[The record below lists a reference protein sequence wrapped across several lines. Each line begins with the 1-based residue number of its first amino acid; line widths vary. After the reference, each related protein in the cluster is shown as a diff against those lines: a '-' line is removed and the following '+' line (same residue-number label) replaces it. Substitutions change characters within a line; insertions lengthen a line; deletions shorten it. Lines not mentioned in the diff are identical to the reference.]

1 MANTLNLGD
10 GNWGVKDSS
19 LLGYA
24 KDNTKFV
31 PETFDVT
38 RASGG
43 TRVNKSGLIETPTEI
58 LSGDLVING
67 DFATDSDWTKG
78 SGWTISGGKAIA
90 SNVSASC
97 FQTSSFVSGKAY
109 KVTYTISDYVS
120 GDFKVQVGS
129 SGFGQ
134 TRTSNGT
141 FTEYIDYSGSNF
153 LYIKGSSS
161 FNGSIDNISVVE
173 VNQDNLARIDYT
185 DGADGVLLT
194 EPQSTNLVSDSES
207 YTGYFDNSGTLIYN
221 NITSPDGLQNGA
233 KNYASTTGSFRGLS
247 KSLGSTLNNSEY
259 TLSVFAKAGEF
270 DNLFFYNI
278 GSPSGNGGVW
288 FNLSTG
294 SVGTTHASWSN
305 AKMEDYGNGWYRCSS
320 TVTLSGI
327 SDNLYILL
335 ADANNSVVAT
345 SNGTDGYYIFGAQLE
360 EQSYATSYIPTYGAI
375 ATRSGDLVNNAG
387 SVTNF
392 NSEEGVLYFEASS
405 LSQTLTTDGIIRIE
419 NSLDDS
425 NEYVDIRYDTTQ
437 NRVQIVV
444 RVGGVNQ
451 TTSGVVIS
459 DTTDNNKFALKYKE
473 NDIALW
479 INGVEEITVSSSS
492 VPSGLDELLFSS
504 FYAKTKNIQVFNEA
518 LSDAELQTLTTI

>member
-1 MANTLNLGD
+1 
-10 GNWGVKDSS
+10 
-19 LLGYA
+19 
-24 KDNTKFV
+24 
-31 PETFDVT
+31 
-38 RASGG
+38 
-43 TRVNKSGLIETPTEI
+43 
-58 LSGDLVING
+58 
-67 DFATDSDWTKG
+67 
-78 SGWTISGGKAIA
+78 
-90 SNVSASC
+90 
-97 FQTSSFVSGKAY
+97 
-109 KVTYTISDYVS
+109 
-120 GDFKVQVGS
+120 
-129 SGFGQ
+129 
-134 TRTSNGT
+134 
-141 FTEYIDYSGSNF
+141 
-153 LYIKGSSS
+153 
-161 FNGSIDNISVVE
+161 
-173 VNQDNLARIDYT
+173 
-185 DGADGVLLT
+185 ADGVLLT

-270 DNLFFYNI
+270 DNLFFYNL